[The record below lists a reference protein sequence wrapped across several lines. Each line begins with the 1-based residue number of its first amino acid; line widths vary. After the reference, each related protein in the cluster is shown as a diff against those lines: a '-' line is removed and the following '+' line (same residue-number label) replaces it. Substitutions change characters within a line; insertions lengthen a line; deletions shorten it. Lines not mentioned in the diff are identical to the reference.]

1 MPLGG
6 LGIQYNIN
14 KETNIYGNLSQA
26 YRPILYSDITPT
38 ASFDIIDPDMVDS
51 KGFNSD
57 FGIRGK
63 LKEYLIFDIGV
74 YYLKY
79 GDRIG
84 ALGLID
90 EEGNSYVYKTNVGT
104 SIAQGVESLIEFH
117 PTALGKG
124 ENILVIFPYLFQ
136 QHTITQDM

>member
-1 MPLGG
+1 
-6 LGIQYNIN
+6 
-14 KETNIYGNLSQA
+14 
-26 YRPILYSDITPT
+26 
-38 ASFDIIDPDMVDS
+38 MVDS

-124 ENILVIFPYLFQ
+124 EKHFGDLSIFISAAYDHARYVDAITSANGQEVNLEGNILENAPEWLVRDLSLI
-136 QHTITQDM
+136 HI